1 MTAGRGRGRKVL
13 AVEPVDRLQAVAER
27 GLVLW
32 SGVRGPLLADGG
44 GRRWVASGGS
54 SDNVIMAGPPGRLG
68 LLGGTWRT
76 THRRVEPMALGWSR
90 SHGWRSYDAWKR
102 WYRQEWGRVDPP
114 PPQSPS
120 RKLAGVYRVFSASEG
135 VQAEVEVAAVEPGTT
150 AASEREVR
158 QRVRL
163 SWWSCRNTSPAI
175 PTTGAGP
182 RWSCRSAWRLLVGRC
197 CRGVRSPRRR
207 QRRDGRWVSLSR
219 WRWTTWEGESVA
231 GRSRRITS
239 ASG

>member
-1 MTAGRGRGRKVL
+1 
-13 AVEPVDRLQAVAER
+13 
-27 GLVLW
+27 
-32 SGVRGPLLADGG
+32 
-44 GRRWVASGGS
+44 
-54 SDNVIMAGPPGRLG
+54 
-68 LLGGTWRT
+68 
-76 THRRVEPMALGWSR
+76 MALGWSR

-102 WYRQEWGRVDPP
+102 WYRQEWGRVDPS

-120 RKLAGVYRVFSASEG
+120 RKLDGVYRVFSAPEG

-163 SWWSCRNTSPAI
+163 FLAELQERIAGDPD
-175 PTTGAGP
+175 PGAGP
-182 RWSCRSAWRLLVGRC
+182 RWSCRSAWRLVVGRS

-207 QRRDGRWVSLSR
+207 QRRDGRCVSLSR
-219 WRWTTWEGESVA
+219 WRWMTWAGEPVA

>member
-1 MTAGRGRGRKVL
+1 LTAGRCRGRKVL
-13 AVEPVDRLQAVAER
+13 AVEPVDGLQAVAER
-27 GLVLW
+27 GW
-32 SGVRGPLLADGG
+32 SGGAACGGPLLADGG
-44 GRRWVASGGS
+44 GRRWVAFGGS

-90 SHGWRSYDAWKR
+90 SHGWRSYDAWKC

-120 RKLAGVYRVFSASEG
+120 RKLAGVYRVFSAAEG
-135 VQAEVEVAAVEPGTT
+135 VQAEVEVAAVEPGQPPRVGGRF
-150 AASEREVR
+150 ASECGC
-158 QRVRL
+158 
-163 SWWSCRNTSPAI
+163 SWWSCRNASPAI

-182 RWSCRSAWRLLVGRC
+182 RWSCRSAWRLVVGRC

-207 QRRDGRWVSLSR
+207 QRRDGRWVS
-219 WRWTTWEGESVA
+219 
-231 GRSRRITS
+231 
-239 ASG
+239 